1 MLVSV
6 VPISSGSCLV
16 GFCIFLFV
24 RLTVILLLFF
34 LYIFS
39 KVVCLEEHCAEGDQ
53 SEVERGLSLT

>member
-6 VPISSGSCLV
+6 VPISSSSCLV
-16 GFCIFLFV
+16 GFCFFLFV
-24 RLTVILLLFF
+24 RLYYYFF
-34 LYIFS
+34 IYIFY